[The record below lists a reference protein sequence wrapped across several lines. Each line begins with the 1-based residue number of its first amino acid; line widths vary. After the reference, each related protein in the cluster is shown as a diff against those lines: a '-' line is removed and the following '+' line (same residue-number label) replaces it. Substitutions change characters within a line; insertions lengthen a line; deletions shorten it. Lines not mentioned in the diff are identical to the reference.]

1 MHRPHRVVAGDGTD
15 VAAAA
20 PAAVTM
26 FHTCGRFGLFPAKTN
41 SSPLLPT
48 AMAAVK
54 AQAQAELVAG
64 KAALKAKQYDEAIE
78 KLANALQIMCV
89 AARGL
94 FRLGSR
100 AERTFRLSPL
110 QVFCTHPPLTVDQ
123 FVHIIPGLRP
133 ASTRPCSSTWRHSTS
148 SMATPC

>member
-1 MHRPHRVVAGDGTD
+1 
-15 VAAAA
+15 
-20 PAAVTM
+20 
-26 FHTCGRFGLFPAKTN
+26 
-41 SSPLLPT
+41 
-48 AMAAVK
+48 MAAVK

-100 AERTFRLSPL
+100 AERTRLASVLHALSAYCLSICAYYSRSEACVDTPMQLDLAPFYVEYGYALLTNAQQSNDVFGGAVKAAQQAKLGALTQRLSL
-110 QVFCTHPPLTVDQ
+110 LD
-123 FVHIIPGLRP
+123 L
-133 ASTRPCSSTWRHSTS
+133 SLCSVITS
-148 SMATPC
+148 ECSF